1 MKILNENASIP
12 NIENIRALDEKVRQ
26 QHRIFVYKS
35 YAGFP
40 VLKGG
45 QFSDKFI
52 IEYALLTEKALYICN
67 FCDDSVNIICEFQDN
82 IYNLVESSL
91 KKTPT
96 MVVRRSLICDIFTVT
111 ISKNAKLDNNDNYII
126 CNSTE
131 EFVDFIRKNE
141 YNRPALDESML
152 KKINAALQGAYG
164 TIKRERRSFV
174 PNTKSAI
181 INDINNYIESYD
193 DDQFNAIVTD
203 SRGIQRIRGMAGS
216 GKTIIIA
223 RKAAQL
229 HIDHPD
235 WNIVV
240 TYSTRSQKNQ
250 LEKLISDYYEKLTDE
265 SALDMSKIRV
275 MHAWGSSN
283 ANGLYYEICLHN
295 EIQALNFSQAR
306 NYFRTA
312 KDVFSK
318 ICGLVLSENQPLK
331 KEYDCILID
340 EAQDFKSEF
349 FKLCLKVVKDDRIV
363 YAYDELQN
371 LGGETMDSPA
381 KLFGRS
387 IANDTPLR
395 VCYRNQRKVIVAA
408 HALGMGIY
416 SNNELPVQMPRTL
429 QVWNSIGYNSVG
441 DLGFGKNAILYR
453 PDETSPD
460 VIKIDNPI
468 IFKKC
473 NNAGEQFNYLI
484 ESIIENESKDYLITK
499 DIMIIDL
506 DTFNAETNYFNLKR
520 SQDKINLHYA
530 GKNNPEEFFRDDS
543 IVYSSVFRAKG
554 NETYMIYI
562 INAQQVI
569 NNIDQI
575 KLRNAL
581 FTAMTRSKGW
591 VTVIGYGESMDI
603 LIDEFNQV
611 EQNDYKLVFS
621 PYPTKEQLKKIR
633 TYSDDLSKADID
645 ALNKTRDTIKKLITD
660 SKRDPILV
668 AQDLFGVQTKEELF
682 KLLNGDDSN
691 DE

>member
-1 MKILNENASIP
+1 MKILNENANIP
-12 NIENIRALDEKVRQ
+12 NIENIKALDEKIRQ
-26 QHRIFVYKS
+26 VSEISVYKS

-45 QFSDKFI
+45 QFADKFI
-52 IEYALLTEKALYICN
+52 IEYALLTHKALYICN
-67 FCDDSVNIICEFQDN
+67 FCEDSLEDVCEYQDN

-96 MVVRRSLICDIFTVT
+96 MVVKRNLICEIFTIT
-111 ISKNAKLDNNDNYII
+111 ISKNNRIDNNENYII
-126 CNSTE
+126 CNSIE
-131 EFVDFIRKNE
+131 DFISFIKKNE
-141 YNRPALDESML
+141 LTRISLEESTL
-152 KKINAALQGAYG
+152 RKINAALQGAYG
-164 TIKRERRSFV
+164 TVKRERRPFKE
-174 PNTKSAI
+174 NTKSAI
-181 INDINNYIESYD
+181 INKINDYIESYD
-193 DDQFNAIVTD
+193 DDQFKAIVTD

-250 LEKLISDYYEKLTDE
+250 LEKLISDYYEKLTDGLT
-265 SALDMSKIRV
+265 LDTSKIRV
-275 MHAWGSSN
+275 MHAWGSAN

-306 NYFRTA
+306 MYFRTA

-318 ICGLVLSENQPLK
+318 ICGLVLSENKPLK

-349 FKLCLKVVKDDRIV
+349 FKLCLKVVKEDRIV

-371 LGGETMDSPA
+371 LGGETMDSPT
-381 KLFGRS
+381 KLFGKD

-416 SNNELPVQMPRTL
+416 GNNELPIQMPKTL
-429 QVWNSIGYNSVG
+429 QVWDSIGYNSEG
-441 DLGFGKNAILYR
+441 DLRFGENAILYR
-453 PDETSPD
+453 PNATSPD

-473 NNAGEQFNYLI
+473 NNADEQLNYLI
-484 ESIIENESKDYLITK
+484 ESIKDNRNNDYLITK

-506 DTFNAETNYFNLKR
+506 DTFNAESNYMRLK
-520 SQDKINLHYA
+520 SGQDGVDFHYA

-591 VTVIGYGESMDI
+591 VTVIGYGDSMDN
-603 LIDEFNQV
+603 LIDEFSRV
-611 EQNDYKLVFS
+611 EKNNYKLVFS

-633 TYSDDLSKADID
+633 TYSNDLSKADID
-645 ALNKTRDTIKKLITD
+645 ALNKTRDTIKKLIAD
-660 SKRDPILV
+660 NKRDPMLV

-682 KLLNGDDSN
+682 KLLNGDDTN
-691 DE
+691 D

>member
-1 MKILNENASIP
+1 MKILNENANIP
-12 NIENIRALDEKVRQ
+12 NIEDIKNLDEKIRQ
-26 QHRIFVYKS
+26 TPQIAVYKS

-45 QFSDKFI
+45 QFADKFI
-52 IEYALLTEKALYICN
+52 IEYALLTDKALYICN
-67 FCDDSVNIICEFQDN
+67 FCDDSLDTICEFQDN
-82 IYNLVESSL
+82 IYNLVEASL

-96 MVVRRSLICDIFTVT
+96 MVVKRQLICDIITIT
-111 ISKNAKLDNNDNYII
+111 ISNKNKTDNNDNYII
-126 CNSTE
+126 CNSIE
-131 EFVDFIRKNE
+131 DFISFIKTSEHSRNTLE
-141 YNRPALDESML
+141 DSAL

-164 TIKRERRSFV
+164 TVKRERRKFV

-181 INDINNYIESYD
+181 INEINDYIESYD
-193 DDQFNAIVTD
+193 DDQFKAIVTD

-250 LEKLISDYYEKLTDE
+250 LEKLISDYYEKLTDG
-265 SALDMSKIRV
+265 LTIDNSKIRV
-275 MHAWGSSN
+275 MHAWGSAN

-306 NYFRTA
+306 IYFRTA

-318 ICGLVLSENQPLK
+318 ICGLVLSEDKPLK

-349 FKLCLKVVKDDRIV
+349 FKLCLNVVKDDRIV

-371 LGGETMDSPA
+371 LGGETMDSPV
-381 KLFGRS
+381 KLFGKD

-416 SNNELPVQMPRTL
+416 RDNEPPIQMPKTL
-429 QVWNSIGYNSVG
+429 QVWDSIGYNSEG
-441 DLGFGKNAILYR
+441 ELRFGENVTLYR
-453 PDETSPD
+453 PNETSPD
-460 VIKIDNPI
+460 VIKIDDPI

-473 NNAGEQFNYLI
+473 NSAEEQFNYLI
-484 ESIIENESKDYLITK
+484 DSIVDNCNNGYLITK

-506 DTFNAETNYFNLKR
+506 DTFNAEKNYEDIKCGE
-520 SQDKINLHYA
+520 DVVALHYA
-530 GKNNPEEFFRDDS
+530 GKNNPEEFFREDS

-554 NETYMIYI
+554 NETYMVYI

-591 VTVIGYGESMDI
+591 VTVIGYGESMDN
-603 LIDEFNQV
+603 LIKEFNCV
-611 EQNDYKLVFS
+611 ETNDYKLVFS
-621 PYPTKEQLKKIR
+621 PYPTKDQLKKIR
-633 TYSDDLSKADID
+633 TYSNDLSKADID

-660 SKRDPILV
+660 NKRDPLLV

-682 KLLNGDDSN
+682 KLLNGDN
-691 DE
+691 TNE

>member
-1 MKILNENASIP
+1 MKILNENANIP
-12 NIENIRALDEKVRQ
+12 NIEDIKTLDDKIRQ
-26 QHRIFVYKS
+26 TPQISVYKS

-45 QFSDKFI
+45 QFADKFI
-52 IEYALLTEKALYICN
+52 IEYALLTDKALYICN
-67 FCDDSVNIICEFQDN
+67 FCNGSLDSICEYQDN

-96 MVVRRSLICDIFTVT
+96 TLDKRRLICEIVTIT
-111 ISKNAKLDNNDNYII
+111 ISKNNETTNNGNYII
-126 CNSTE
+126 CKTLE
-131 EFVDFIRKNE
+131 DFILYIKDNE
-141 YNRPALDESML
+141 KCRVSLEDISL
-152 KKINAALQGAYG
+152 RKINAALQGAYG
-164 TIKRERRSFV
+164 TVKRERRSFK

-181 INDINNYIESYD
+181 INEINDYIESYD
-193 DDQFNAIVTD
+193 DDQFKAIVTD

-250 LEKLISDYYEKLTDE
+250 LEKLISDYYEKLTDG
-265 SALDMSKIRV
+265 LTIDNSKIRV
-275 MHAWGSSN
+275 MHAWGSAN

-306 NYFRTA
+306 FYFRTA

-318 ICGLVLSENQPLK
+318 ICGLVLSENKPLK

-349 FKLCLKVVKDDRIV
+349 FKLCLNVVKDDRIV

-371 LGGETMDSPA
+371 LGGETMDSPT
-381 KLFGRS
+381 KLFGKD
-387 IANDTPLR
+387 IASDTPLR

-416 SNNELPVQMPRTL
+416 RNNELPIQMPKTL
-429 QVWNSIGYNSVG
+429 QVWDSIGYNSEG
-441 DLGFGKNAILYR
+441 ELKFGENATLYR
-453 PDETSPD
+453 PNETSPD

-468 IFKKC
+468 TFKKC
-473 NNAGEQFNYLI
+473 NSAEEQFDFLI
-484 ESIIENESKDYLITK
+484 ESIADNQNNDCLITK

-506 DTFNAETNYFNLKR
+506 DTFNAEQNYFNLKNAQNII
-520 SQDKINLHYA
+520 SIHYA

-554 NETYMIYI
+554 NETYMVYI

-569 NNIDQI
+569 NNIDQL

-591 VTVIGYGESMDI
+591 VTVIGYGESMDN
-603 LIDEFNQV
+603 LMEEFNSV
-611 EQNDYKLVFS
+611 EENNYKLVFS
-621 PYPTKEQLKKIR
+621 PYPTKDQLKKIQ
-633 TYSDDLSKADID
+633 TYSNDLSKADID

-660 SKRDPILV
+660 NKRDPLLV

-682 KLLNGDDSN
+682 KLFSN
-691 DE
+691 DEEND